1 VTNIIGIRLRPKG
14 YAETSR
20 DPASPE
26 GYAETSRI
34 AVVTPEGTEAT
45 YSKAEGLLRS
55 TLEGSV
61 PDVVN
66 ATNATLEDLEF
77 TGVDSTVD
85 KLKGKI
91 IARMAVGKKVSI
103 NLEAVDFDTTSIRI
117 KVGTFGDQSIS
128 MQIFRS
134 IEKRLSANEE

>member
-1 VTNIIGIRLRPKG
+1 MKKIMIVMVCVGLLMGCK
-14 YAETSR
+14 S
-20 DPASPE
+20 
-26 GYAETSRI
+26 

-45 YSKAEGLLRS
+45 YSKAEGVLRS

-66 ATNATLEDLEF
+66 ATNATLEDLELV
-77 TGVDSTVD
+77 GVENTVD

-91 IARMAVGKKVSI
+91 TAQMAVGTKVSI

-117 KVGTFGDQSIS
+117 KVGTFGDKSIS
-128 MQIFRS
+128 MQIFRN
-134 IEKRLSANEE
+134 IEKRLGAK